1 MKIIGLK
8 AYQKGYTGCVEDKDT
23 YILFNFTH
31 HTYKPIREYP
41 LHAFENR
48 KHFISTMSKFVR
60 TSFFLKEPVEI
71 AIVTQDSLNRCYAIM
86 EPHE

>member
-8 AYQKGYTGCVEDKDT
+8 AYQKGYTGCVEDKDA

-31 HTYKPIREYP
+31 HTYKPIREYS

-48 KHFISTMSKFVR
+48 KHFISTMCKFVR
-60 TSFFLKEPVEI
+60 TSFFFKEPVEI
-71 AIVTQDSLNRCYAIM
+71 ANVTQDSLNRCCAIM
-86 EPHE
+86 GLRE